1 MTYAE
6 AALLQPGDHVILES
20 GKNMLEYGYC
30 VMPDMTLHAGEEVI
44 VRDCRDKDEIS
55 NWTGEV
61 LATHRVFYFQDLWG
75 NNMSY
80 FYSEGT
86 IARRV
91 DPAPPATASELTD
104 FLFSGVGL

>member
-20 GKNMLEYGYC
+20 EKNMLEYGFC
-30 VMPDMTLHAGEEVI
+30 VMPDMIPHAGEEVI
-44 VRDCRDKDEIS
+44 IRDCMDKDEIS
-55 NWTGEV
+55 PRTGEV
-61 LATHRVFYFQDLWG
+61 LATHRIFYIRDLQG
-75 NNMSY
+75 NDIRF

-86 IARRV
+86 IARRF
-91 DPAPPATASELTD
+91 DLAPPATASELMD

>member
-6 AALLQPGDHVILES
+6 AALLRPGDHVVIDTSE
-20 GKNMLEYGYC
+20 NMRKYGYC
-30 VMPDMTLHAGEEVI
+30 VMPSMLQSAGEEVVI
-44 VRDCRDKDEIS
+44 DRCLDNNEIS
-55 NWTGEV
+55 DDGEV
-61 LATHRVFYFQDLWG
+61 LATHRIFYLRDLQG
-75 NNMSY
+75 RSKAY

-91 DPAPPATASELTD
+91 DSAPPATASELMD